1 MNLARELP
9 GATHQKSFE
18 KQEMI
23 ATQSLREMNNIKT
36 MIIAGITVE
45 HQGKENSVQIQA
57 KDPAQLCQG
66 WPWRSQGFVGL
77 TPQEFFFHAM
87 GGTEGDI
94 HTAAMEDVMVHYN
107 GNVRN
112 SLGEIVQSLYRE
124 DSFDAISVE
133 KQKLVSMK
141 ISTMV
146 MEKNYRWFPKQ
157 QGFEPPLC
165 ASTTQL
171 SGFALNQNLTAVQP
185 SSVPLQHQMT
195 RPIPSPRQLRQ
206 SNSHQMLLSQGFVGL
221 TPQEFFFHAMGGT
234 EGDIH
239 TADVMVHYNGNVR
252 NSLGE
257 IVQSLYGEDS
267 FDAISVE
274 KQKLVSMK
282 ISTMVMEKNYRWFP
296 KQQGFGEGVLQPE
309 IIRHQRRRT
318 DQSHPCAQVQPNCL
332 DLPSTKISLLHQML
346 LYKLIQQMRGPIL
359 TCHTAAAKLIRLY
372 CKKTE
377 EDFMP
382 ELPALMNHLMGYQLE
397 WKNLTISPTL
407 SFSQANPILTERPS
421 SPYNIPLQQ
430 GCRAE
435 LSLDSELRS
444 QPKPREP
451 FWVILQPPALSL
463 WKKDH
468 STISTF
474 MKGLAPHLVQ
484 FLHKVDAP
492 IALHPRPP
500 KPIEPIRTG
509 HLLGYLS
516 FSVSILKQI
525 PRYVMLLT
533 DLDKNTPNYHIDKD
547 NLSEALEKVKG
558 VASFINDKKEAK
570 YFNILILLY
579 NQSEPKVEDL
589 CEAHQRLICFSLA
602 KYTGEIHQL
611 YLMNDMLLIT
621 QEKSNQRL
629 RLVEKININNYA
641 QIRIDNSFDSNWE
654 QTRHLL
660 STVLKN
666 IDKVPDPPNTELL
679 SKLQL
684 SLRGVQKE
692 RRHSINA
699 SHTDVCGKTGSF
711 CHSMDST
718 FFGLPLPSLTNI
730 TSPPWVSTA
739 QSNYAAINHIMAST
753 VLPTAFLQAG

>member
-112 SLGEIVQSLYRE
+112 SLGEIVQSLYGE

-206 SNSHQMLLSQGFVGL
+206 SNSHQMLLYKLIQQMRGPIL
-221 TPQEFFFHAMGGT
+221 TC
-234 EGDIH
+234 H
-239 TADVMVHYNGNVR
+239 TAAAKLIRLLMKTMEDVMVHYNGNVR

-318 DQSHPCAQVQPNCL
+318 DQSHPSSSDKANSITTAAEAIEQPPNVIVQAHPADERTYL
-332 DLPSTKISLLHQML
+332 DLPH
-346 LYKLIQQMRGPIL
+346 
-359 TCHTAAAKLIRLY
+359 AAAKLIRLY

-382 ELPALMNHLMGYQLE
+382 ELPALMNHLMGD
-397 WKNLTISPTL
+397 SP
-407 SFSQANPILTERPS
+407 P
-421 SPYNIPLQQ
+421 
-430 GCRAE
+430 
-435 LSLDSELRS
+435 
-444 QPKPREP
+444 
-451 FWVILQPPALSL
+451 
-463 WKKDH
+463 
-468 STISTF
+468 
-474 MKGLAPHLVQ
+474 
-484 FLHKVDAP
+484 
-492 IALHPRPP
+492 
-500 KPIEPIRTG
+500 
-509 HLLGYLS
+509 
-516 FSVSILKQI
+516 
-525 PRYVMLLT
+525 
-533 DLDKNTPNYHIDKD
+533 
-547 NLSEALEKVKG
+547 
-558 VASFINDKKEAK
+558 
-570 YFNILILLY
+570 
-579 NQSEPKVEDL
+579 
-589 CEAHQRLICFSLA
+589 
-602 KYTGEIHQL
+602 
-611 YLMNDMLLIT
+611 
-621 QEKSNQRL
+621 
-629 RLVEKININNYA
+629 
-641 QIRIDNSFDSNWE
+641 
-654 QTRHLL
+654 
-660 STVLKN
+660 
-666 IDKVPDPPNTELL
+666 VPDRNW
-679 SKLQL
+679 
-684 SLRGVQKE
+684 
-692 RRHSINA
+692 N
-699 SHTDVCGKTGSF
+699 
-711 CHSMDST
+711 
-718 FFGLPLPSLTNI
+718 FFGVEEQISIP
-730 TSPPWVSTA
+730 
-739 QSNYAAINHIMAST
+739 HHR
-753 VLPTAFLQAG
+753 LPT